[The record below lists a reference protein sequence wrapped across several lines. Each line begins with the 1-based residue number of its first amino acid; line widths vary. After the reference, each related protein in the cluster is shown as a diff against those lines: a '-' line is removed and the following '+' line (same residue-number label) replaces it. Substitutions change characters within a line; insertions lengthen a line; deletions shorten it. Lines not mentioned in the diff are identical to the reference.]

1 MDKCLGS
8 RRRERSAMKR
18 HGRRTCKIT
27 QSKQI
32 SWCCSTYSAQT
43 TIERDD
49 AETIEAECRQRHG
62 LQVQDGS
69 VQDIEMGHVENVSD
83 EIVLSRITNIE
94 SCREKNKLETQ
105 PIAQLHGKQTKE
117 LRGWGG
123 KCRNWRNATPTFR
136 NGTIL
141 VSEYGIELEYTGLWR
156 TTWPHQHLQ
165 DTKKC
170 DNSADKHRFLYAA
183 QTTPAHEKRVLD
195 FDPSGQADT
204 IVKSIIG
211 AVATVNQLIINLRMG
226 QCRKQANG
234 KWHISFTSAHRRHQ
248 IWVERQDI
256 TALDKSK

>member
-1 MDKCLGS
+1 
-8 RRRERSAMKR
+8 MKR
-18 HGRRTCKIT
+18 HGRRTCGIT

-43 TIERDD
+43 TIKRDD

-105 PIAQLHGKQTKE
+105 PSAQLHSKQTKE

-141 VSEYGIELEYTGLWR
+141 VSEYGVELEYTGLWR

-170 DNSADKHRFLYAA
+170 DNSADKHRFVICRTDHASTWEESAGFWPFWTGGHDCKEYYWGRRYRKPIDYKFKNG
-183 QTTPAHEKRVLD
+183 TMPKTSEREVAH
-195 FDPSGQADT
+195 
-204 IVKSIIG
+204 
-211 AVATVNQLIINLRMG
+211 
-226 QCRKQANG
+226 
-234 KWHISFTSAHRRHQ
+234 
-248 IWVERQDI
+248 
-256 TALDKSK
+256 

>member
-1 MDKCLGS
+1 MLLYIFSTNYDWTRRCGDNWS
-8 RRRERSAMKR
+8 RMQATAWAASAGWQRPRHKDGTCGKR
-18 HGRRTCKIT
+18 FG
-27 QSKQI
+27 
-32 SWCCSTYSAQT
+32 W
-43 TIERDD
+43 
-49 AETIEAECRQRHG
+49 
-62 LQVQDGS
+62 
-69 VQDIEMGHVENVSD
+69 
-83 EIVLSRITNIE
+83 IVLSRITNTE

-105 PIAQLHGKQTKE
+105 PIAQLHSKQTKE

-141 VSEYGIELEYTGLWR
+141 VSEYGIELVYTGLWR

-165 DTKKC
+165 DTK
-170 DNSADKHRFLYAA
+170 NATTARINTGLLYAA

-211 AVATVNQLIINLRMG
+211 AVATINQLIINLRMG

-234 KWHISFTSAHRRHQ
+234 KWHISSTSAHRRHRV
-248 IWVERQDI
+248 WMERQDI